1 MKKLTE
7 REYNL
12 ALAILV
18 KYIAE
23 EELFERVEKLTKLN
37 LFDSIFNNST
47 SELFETLLDFLEV
60 PQDETLEKDDG
71 YCRDWVGNI
80 HTDIMD
86 LKKPVKEKA
95 KIFLDK
101 IIEGNT

>member
-18 KYIAE
+18 KYMAE
-23 EELFERVEKLTKLN
+23 EELFGRVEKITKLN
-37 LFDSIFNNST
+37 LFESIFNNST
-47 SELFETLLDFLEV
+47 NELYETLLDFLEV
-60 PQDETLEKDDG
+60 PQDETLEKKNG
-71 YCRDWVGNI
+71 YCRDWVSNI
-80 HTDIMD
+80 HMDLMD

-95 KIFLDK
+95 KILLDK